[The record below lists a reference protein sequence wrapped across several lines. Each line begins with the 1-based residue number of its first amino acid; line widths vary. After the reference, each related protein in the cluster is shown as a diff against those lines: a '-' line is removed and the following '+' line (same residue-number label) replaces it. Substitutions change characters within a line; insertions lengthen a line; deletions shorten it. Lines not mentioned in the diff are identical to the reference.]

1 MFNGTRVS
9 VEQRAATASVGKFE
23 SPRFGW
29 SVNAGG
35 VLDGQIEG
43 RDISGGGFVLGTVT
57 WLPIYEREVRPFVAF
72 NGSAGVSVVRAQAD
86 DLMTHSWVAIDTRI
100 GVTVGKTFAGRWV
113 PYLAARAFEG
123 AAFWHRA
130 GEDSMVG
137 GDRYHATLGGG
148 LVVRLPG
155 NVDLAAEGMPLGEKS
170 AAVGVTLHL

>member
-1 MFNGTRVS
+1 MP
-9 VEQRAATASVGKFE
+9 VEQRVATASVGKFG

-43 RDISGGGFVLGTVT
+43 RDISGGGFVLGTLT
-57 WLPIYEREVRPFVAF
+57 YLPVYEREIRPFVALT
-72 NGSAGVSVVRAQAD
+72 GSAGVSVVRAQAD
-86 DLMTHSWVAIDTRI
+86 DLMTRSWVAIDTRV
-100 GVTVGKTFAGRWV
+100 GVTVGKTFAGRFV
-113 PYLAARAFEG
+113 PYLAARGFDG

-130 GEDSMVG
+130 GDDMVG
-137 GDRYHATLGGG
+137 GDRYHVTLGGG

-155 NVDLAAEGMPLGEKS
+155 SVDLTAEGMPLGEKS